1 MRFTLDCALVT
12 SSGETKWQTVG
23 EKDQTRSDL
32 FRPVRL
38 GRYQLTNRIVMAPL
52 TRSRAGEDGKPRPLM
67 IEYSELL
74 RHAILSAHQSTS
86 RRTAHKPYD

>member
-52 TRSRAGEDGKPRPLM
+52 TRSRGDEDGKPRPLM

-74 RHAILSAHQSTS
+74 RHAILSAH
-86 RRTAHKPYD
+86 